1 MPRELDKRLQYRSN
15 ELRVFMYLLNN
26 ANWTP
31 KHGLGTGQ
39 IRVSAR
45 DLGKACA
52 VDQNNK
58 RKPLASSTV
67 AAALKNLRT
76 WGLIEVLGTDPE
88 THVRIVNYEQ
98 YRGIPV
104 GQQVQL

>member
-1 MPRELDKRLQYRSN
+1 MRL
-15 ELRVFMYLLNN
+15 LRN

-31 KHGLGTGQ
+31 KHGLGTGE
-39 IRVSAR
+39 IRVSTR

-52 VDQNNK
+52 VDRNNK
-58 RKPLASSTV
+58 HKPLASSTV
-67 AAALKNLRT
+67 AEALKNLRT

-104 GQQVQL
+104 GQQCSFERDSEQL